1 MFKKDLE
8 KEVADE
14 QGGDLGRVFRSIA
27 SGTRDDSLDLDIA
40 LAKKEAQELYD
51 AGQGKMG
58 TDEIEFIRILCSR
71 NFRQLNATFEA
82 YQQNCG
88 TDIEKAIKKEFSG
101 KLEQALL
108 AIGKLFI

>member
-1 MFKKDLE
+1 MIIRLKIFFSLFK
-8 KEVADE
+8 
-14 QGGDLGRVFRSIA
+14 
-27 SGTRDDSLDLDIA
+27 
-40 LAKKEAQELYD
+40 

-58 TDEIEFIRILCSR
+58 TDEIEFVRILCSR

-108 AIGKLFI
+108 AIGTILN